1 MIPKS
6 TPTRLWLISAIGLV
20 AIILSGCTS
29 TVFVVPTVPAPTLTP
44 TPLSTAL
51 PTVSTQVPLGASDNP
66 YHMAVF
72 GDKNGSA
79 GDALAT
85 YLSGQLGPS
94 FQIDFFPASAD
105 ALTALCGGKA
115 LFAWLD
121 GNSLLAALAQNCGT
135 PALKYQQGTDNRTGI
150 RSDLVVRSGGKGDPV
165 VVAGLKGE
173 VVCRLAANS
182 GQGGQDPVSW
192 ILPLMLIR
200 AAGLD
205 PAQDIRGVKDL
216 PDTPS
221 MLQAVADG
229 TCAAAGIPSGTLSS
243 FNPNVPSGDKLIV
256 LQQSPEL
263 PYGGLVI
270 ANAVPADLSAKMIKL
285 LADLPSALSD
295 VLKDKASGLIAATA
309 GDYADFQQVAKSAGI
324 NLRTMNK

>member
-1 MIPKS
+1 MTSKS

-20 AIILSGCTS
+20 TFILSGCST
-29 TVFVVPTVPAPTLTP
+29 TVFVVPTVPAPTVTP

-51 PTVSTQVPLGASDNP
+51 PTVSTQVPLGGSDNP
-66 YHMAVF
+66 YHMTLIGA
-72 GDKNGSA
+72 KNGTA
-79 GDALAT
+79 GDTLAT
-85 YLSGQLGPS
+85 YLSGQLGPF
-94 FQIDFFPASAD
+94 FQIDFLPANSD
-105 ALTALCGGKA
+105 ALTALCSGKA
-115 LFAWLD
+115 SFAWLD

-150 RSDLVVRSGGKGDPV
+150 RSDLVIRNGGKGDPL
-165 VVAGLKGE
+165 VVAGLKGQIL
-173 VVCRLAANS
+173 CRLAASS

-205 PAQDIRGVKDL
+205 PAQDIRGVKEM

-229 TCAAAGIPSGTLSS
+229 VCTAAGIPSGTLNS
-243 FNPNVPSGDKLIV
+243 FNPNVPSGDKLVV

-263 PYGGLVI
+263 PFGGLVI
-270 ANAVPADLSAKMIKL
+270 ANAVPADLATKLTKL
-285 LADLPSALSD
+285 LADNPSQLSA
-295 VLKDKASGLIAATA
+295 VVKAAGLIPAAA
-309 GDYADFQQVAKSAGI
+309 ADYADFQQVARAAGI
-324 NLRTMNK
+324 NLKTLNK